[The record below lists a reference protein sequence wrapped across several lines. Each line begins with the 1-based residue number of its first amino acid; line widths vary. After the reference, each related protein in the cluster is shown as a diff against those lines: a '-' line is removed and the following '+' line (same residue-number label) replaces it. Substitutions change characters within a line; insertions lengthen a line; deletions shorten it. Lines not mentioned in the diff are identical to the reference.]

1 MFNPDKYRSVKWQKG
16 GRAYPL
22 LDCFGIVNEIRSDLG
37 LPEWPDFAGVTKD
50 GGGLDREAR
59 KLMLSLKRCD
69 PCEGAGVACYSGST
83 VSHVGIVVMLDT
95 SCRSR
100 NVIQARGLRFC
111 HWRDLSAAL
120 TAWSSG
126 NDDKVLSVPATG

>member
-69 PCEGAGVACYSGST
+69 PCEGAGVACYSAST
-83 VSHVGIVVMLDT
+83 VTHVGIVVMLDNQLQVAECNPGT
-95 SCRSR
+95 
-100 NVIQARGLRFC
+100 NVTFLPLPRFK
-111 HWRDLSAAL
+111 RRFV
-120 TAWSSG
+120 
-126 NDDKVLSVPATG
+126 KVEFWQ

>member
-83 VSHVGIVVMLDT
+83 VSHVGIVVMLDNQLQVAECNPGT
-95 SCRSR
+95 Y
-100 NVIQARGLRFC
+100 VTFLPLPRFK
-111 HWRDLSAAL
+111 RRFV
-120 TAWSSG
+120 
-126 NDDKVLSVPATG
+126 KVEFWQ

>member
-83 VSHVGIVVMLDT
+83 VSHVGIVVMLDNQLQVAECNPGSGVT
-95 SCRSR
+95 FLPL
-100 NVIQARGLRFC
+100 ARFIRRFNRVEF
-111 HWRDLSAAL
+111 W
-120 TAWSSG
+120 
-126 NDDKVLSVPATG
+126 

>member
-83 VSHVGIVVMLDT
+83 VSHVGIVVMLDNQLQVAECNPGT
-95 SCRSR
+95 
-100 NVIQARGLRFC
+100 NVTFLPLPRFK
-111 HWRDLSAAL
+111 RRFV
-120 TAWSSG
+120 
-126 NDDKVLSVPATG
+126 KVEFWQ

>member
-83 VSHVGIVVMLDT
+83 VSHVGIIVMLDNQLLVAECNPGSGVT
-95 SCRSR
+95 FLPL
-100 NVIQARGLRFC
+100 ARFIRCFNRVEF
-111 HWRDLSAAL
+111 WQ
-120 TAWSSG
+120 
-126 NDDKVLSVPATG
+126 

>member
-22 LDCFGIVNEIRSDLG
+22 LDCFGIVNEIRRDLG

-83 VSHVGIVVMLDT
+83 VSHVGIVVMLDNQLQVAECNPGSGVT
-95 SCRSR
+95 FLSL
-100 NVIQARGLRFC
+100 ARFIRRFNRVEF
-111 HWRDLSAAL
+111 WQ
-120 TAWSSG
+120 
-126 NDDKVLSVPATG
+126 